1 VAKDIFTNS
10 PYRLALAA
18 VAALGLAGCAATGGH
33 EPHAA
38 PAPAAA
44 AVPDMDLGSKLRIKD
59 RERGRRGMALMNKQY
74 QLETEADEYGPPTAA
89 QIFRAHEQRQAIA
102 RESRGGAQEKSAGLQ
117 PSQWQSIGPGNVA
130 GRVRAIAF
138 DPSNPARLLVGTASG
153 GLWISPDRGDSWRA
167 NHDFLP
173 NLSISTVVFDPANPR
188 TVYLGTGEA
197 SAGLV
202 GVGAFRSL
210 DGGNTWTLLGATSV
224 DANAD
229 WRFVNRLAIHPT
241 HTAVLLAGTTHIDG
255 DRGAIFRTA
264 DGGATWTKVAAM
276 KALDIAFDPA
286 DPANAVAG
294 LDDGTLAYSRDGG
307 FSWTRTAPLV
317 ANPSGRGDT
326 ARAEIAFAR
335 SQPGLVYASVDNEKG
350 EVWRSGDSGATWTKL
365 ATPGH
370 LGVQGDYDNAIWVDP
385 FDANHVVVGGLDIYQ
400 SFDAGAT
407 FNKVSDWSRV
417 PHSPH
422 ADHHA
427 LVSPPD
433 YGPSRPMLFNGN
445 DGGIYR
451 APDIRAGAT
460 SGVGWENANEGLAV
474 TQFYS
479 GAGRTSAGGRII
491 GGTQDNGSLALAQG
505 QWRAWRGGDG
515 GLVAVDP
522 ASDQTIYGELYYLA
536 IFRSTDGGAT
546 ATYICNGITEAYKP
560 ESGNTAHCGG
570 DTTQKANFI
579 APFILDPNLS
589 TRMLAGAASLWV
601 TDTLRTTPV
610 SWRVIKAPSPATD
623 NFINAVAVREGD
635 SNVIWVGHNNGE
647 VYRSLNGLSATPAW
661 TRVGRGSIPARRV
674 MRIMVD
680 GDNASR
686 VIVAVTGFVPHNLWQ
701 TLDGGATWSSIT
713 GNLPDAPI
721 FDVKRHPRNP
731 QWLYVA
737 TSVGVFTSENGGA
750 TWSTTNE
757 GPANIRV
764 RELFWI
770 DDTTLGAATYGRG
783 MFRIAVASQGPA
795 NYQDLWW
802 AGEQENG
809 WGMSLSQHGSTIFGA
824 MYIYDAEGQP
834 GWVVMSSGTWDA
846 GFTTYTG
853 ALYAPTGSWFGSY
866 DASRLAVGNPVGQA
880 SLRFH
885 DLDTATL
892 TYTINGVGGSKSITR
907 QRFGPVDSTP
917 MATYSDLWW
926 GGPAQNGW
934 GVAISQQYRT
944 LFSVWYTYDQSGRT
958 VWYVVPGGTW
968 TASNVYSGT
977 AFRTTGSPWLGS
989 AYNPAAFN
997 VQPAGNVTFTFN
1009 DLNNAVM
1016 SYTID
1021 GVTGTKTIVRQ
1032 PF

>member
-1 VAKDIFTNS
+1 
-10 PYRLALAA
+10 
-18 VAALGLAGCAATGGH
+18 
-33 EPHAA
+33 
-38 PAPAAA
+38 
-44 AVPDMDLGSKLRIKD
+44 MDLGSKLRIPD

-74 QLETEADEYGPPTAA
+74 QLETEADENGPPSAA
-89 QIFRAHEQRQAIA
+89 QIFRAHEQRVAVV
-102 RESRGGAQEKSAGLQ
+102 REPRSSAQEKSAGLQ

-138 DPSNPARLLVGTASG
+138 DPSNPSRVLVGTASG
-153 GLWISPDRGDSWRA
+153 GLWVSGDRGNSWRA

-173 NLSISTVVFDPANPR
+173 NLSISTLVFDPADAR

-202 GVGAFRSL
+202 GVGAFKSR

-224 DANAD
+224 DANPD
-229 WRFVNRLAIHPT
+229 WRFVNRIAIHPVET
-241 HTAVLLAGTTHIDG
+241 SVLLAGTTHVEG
-255 DRGAIFRTA
+255 DRGGIYRSA
-264 DGGATWTKVAAM
+264 DGGVTWSKAASM
-276 KALDIAFDPA
+276 KALDIAFDPL

-294 LDDGTLAYSRDGG
+294 LDDGTIAYSRDAGM
-307 FSWTRTAPLV
+307 SWTRTAPLV
-317 ANPSGRGDT
+317 ASPSGRGKT

-335 SQPGLVYASVDNEKG
+335 SQAGLVYASVDNEKG
-350 EVWRSGDSGATWTKL
+350 EVWRSEDGGASWVKL

-370 LGVQGDYDNAIWVDP
+370 LGAQGDYDNAIWVDP
-385 FDANHVVVGGLDIYQ
+385 HDPAHVLAAGLDIYQ
-400 SFDAGAT
+400 SFDAGASFT
-407 FNKVSDWSRV
+407 KVSDWGRV
-417 PHSPH
+417 PASPH

-451 APDIRAGAT
+451 APNIRAVDPAGF
-460 SGVGWENANEGLAV
+460 GWENANNGLAV

-491 GGTQDNGSLALAQG
+491 GGTQDNGSLALVAG
-505 QWRAWRGGDG
+505 QWHAWRGGDG

-522 ASDQTIYGELYYLA
+522 ASDQTMYGEIYYLA
-536 IFRSTDGGAT
+536 IFRSTNGGAT

-560 ESGNTAHCGG
+560 ESGNTAHCGS

-579 APFILDPNLS
+579 APFVLDPNLA
-589 TRMLAGAASLWV
+589 TRMLAGANSLWV
-601 TDTLRTTPV
+601 TDTLRTSPV

-623 NFINAVAVREGD
+623 NFINAIAVHEGN
-635 SNVIWVGHNNGE
+635 SNAIWVGHNNGE
-647 VYRSLNGLSATPAW
+647 LYRSLSGLAAAPTW
-661 TRVGRGSIPARRV
+661 TRVGQGSIPARRV

-680 GDNASR
+680 RDNANR

-701 TLDGGATWSSIT
+701 TLDGGTTWSSIT

-750 TWSTTNE
+750 SWSTTNE

-770 DDTTLGAATYGRG
+770 DDSTLGAATYGRG
-783 MFRIAVASQGPA
+783 MFKIAVASQGPA
-795 NYQDLWW
+795 SYQDLWW
-802 AGEQENG
+802 AGPQENG
-809 WGMSLSQHGSTIFGA
+809 WGMSLSQHGATLFGA
-824 MYIYDAEGQP
+824 MYVYDGEGRP
-834 GWVVMSSGTWDA
+834 VWLVLPSGTWDA
-846 GFTTYTG
+846 GYTTYSG
-853 ALYAPTGSWFGSY
+853 ALYSPTGSWFGNY

-885 DLDTATL
+885 DLNTATL
-892 TYTINGVGGSKSITR
+892 TYAINGVSGTKSITR
-907 QRFGPVDSTP
+907 QGFGPVDSTP
-917 MATYSDLWW
+917 IATYSDLWW
-926 GGPAQNGW
+926 GGTSQNGW

-944 LFSVWYTYDQSGRT
+944 LFAVWYTYDPAGRT
-958 VWYVVPGGTW
+958 IWYVVPGGSW
-968 TASNVYSGT
+968 TAANVYTGT
-977 AFRTTGSPWLGS
+977 AYRTSGSPWLGG

-997 VQPAGNVTFTFN
+997 PQPVGSVTFTFN

-1016 SYTID
+1016 SYAID
-1021 GVTGTKTIVRQ
+1021 GVTGTKAIVRQ